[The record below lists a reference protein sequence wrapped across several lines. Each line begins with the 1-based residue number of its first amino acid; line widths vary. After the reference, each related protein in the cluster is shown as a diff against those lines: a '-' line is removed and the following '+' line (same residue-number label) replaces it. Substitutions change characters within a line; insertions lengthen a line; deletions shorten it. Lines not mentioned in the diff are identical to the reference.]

1 MADEYPRF
9 EAGDL
14 VISVRRFH
22 LVFVF
27 DPESL
32 DVKWHASDPF
42 IAQHDP
48 DFIGDG
54 WIGVFDNNT
63 DGTGRGMQLG
73 GTRIVALQPHTDSME
88 VRFPTPHSEPFYTAG
103 LGKWHLLENGNM
115 LLAETESGRVVKVDS
130 TGRTVWEWVHP
141 SYDEPRVPEI
151 RQAVRHDLSLRDV
164 AVWPCTSVDTSQ
176 GTSVHGD

>member
-88 VRFPTPHSEPFYTAG
+88 VRFPTLHSEPFYTAG

-115 LLAETESGRVVKVDS
+115 LLAETESGRVVEVDS
-130 TGRTVWEWVHP
+130 TGRTVWEWIHP
-141 SYDEPRVPEI
+141 PYDEPRVPEI

-164 AVWPCTSVDTSQ
+164 AVWPCISVDTSQ
-176 GTSVHGD
+176 ETSVHGD